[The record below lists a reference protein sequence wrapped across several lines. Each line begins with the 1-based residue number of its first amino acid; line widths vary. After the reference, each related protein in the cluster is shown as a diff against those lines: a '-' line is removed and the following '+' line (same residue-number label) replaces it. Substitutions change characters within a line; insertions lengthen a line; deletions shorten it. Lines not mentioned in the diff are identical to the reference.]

1 MSYIYSQISTK
12 FTANM
17 SHDKQDAIEVDIR
30 PDKILLIKW
39 GGGGRWHSF
48 PPFLVRRGLINEHF
62 VKVQFSFS
70 SKAKMTWF
78 ICQSH
83 CLDLN
88 ILRFS
93 LISNIHAKSMSA
105 LWIILNLTQNSSVQ
119 GDLKNASVNC

>member
-1 MSYIYSQISTK
+1 MFYIYSQISTK

-39 GGGGRWHSF
+39 GGGRWHSF

-70 SKAKMTWF
+70 SKAKMT
-78 ICQSH
+78 
-83 CLDLN
+83 
-88 ILRFS
+88 
-93 LISNIHAKSMSA
+93 
-105 LWIILNLTQNSSVQ
+105 
-119 GDLKNASVNC
+119 

>member
-39 GGGGRWHSF
+39 GGGRWHSF
-48 PPFLVRRGLINEHF
+48 PPSLYVRGLINEHF

-70 SKAKMTWF
+70 SKAKMT
-78 ICQSH
+78 
-83 CLDLN
+83 
-88 ILRFS
+88 
-93 LISNIHAKSMSA
+93 
-105 LWIILNLTQNSSVQ
+105 
-119 GDLKNASVNC
+119 

>member
-39 GGGGRWHSF
+39 GGEVALI
-48 PPFLVRRGLINEHF
+48 PPPSLYVRGLINEHF

-70 SKAKMTWF
+70 SKAKMT
-78 ICQSH
+78 
-83 CLDLN
+83 
-88 ILRFS
+88 
-93 LISNIHAKSMSA
+93 
-105 LWIILNLTQNSSVQ
+105 
-119 GDLKNASVNC
+119 